1 MKNVKVILIGVAL
14 CATVFANQRID
25 ALGGDSGFWP
35 GDKDNINTFPA
46 SINDH
51 GYVQVDGVGEEGG
64 TGDVTAGIVWGDATK
79 WGMSY
84 DEGDGD
90 TWFTLGWGSGDMG
103 ITASL
108 ISSSDGDDETED
120 ASGFTF
126 GYGQNFSW
134 GDLGVSLSSVGDATD
149 YSVNWRGD
157 LGFWAFDT
165 SKLGFAMSDDGM
177 DNTSMGIDF
186 DMFTHMDAG
195 GADVL
200 FGLGFGYS
208 SNDWGAIEAA
218 DASDDFVE
226 AADAFCT
233 SGTATNS
240 DVSEWDC
247 ALVGGAWTD
256 AVEGVG
262 TAAVVA
268 ADATSSTSMTLP
280 AATIAVE
287 ADMTDWA
294 TFRCFVNT
302 SYVVSSTNDDADAE
316 GMNADGYT
324 GSSTTY
330 GFGLGFNWGGLTADM
345 SISENVLQDPVSNMT
360 GYEDNSL
367 TSAGVTLTYSF

>member
-108 ISSSDGDDETED
+108 ISSSDGDDDTED

-177 DNTSMGIDF
+177 DNTSMDLGF
-186 DMFTHMDAG
+186 DMFTHLDAG
-195 GADVL
+195 GADVM
-200 FGLGFGYS
+200 FGLGVDYYTESLG
-208 SNDWGAIEAA
+208 
-218 DASDDFVE
+218 
-226 AADAFCT
+226 
-233 SGTATNS
+233 
-240 DVSEWDC
+240 DVT
-247 ALVGGAWTD
+247 V
-256 AVEGVG
+256 
-262 TAAVVA
+262 
-268 ADATSSTSMTLP
+268 TSMTLP
-280 AATIAVE
+280 TATLAVE
-287 ADMTDWA
+287 AAVTDWA
-294 TFRCFVNT
+294 TLRAFASHAYDFSC
-302 SYVVSSTNDDADAE
+302 TNDGLVVLEEDVDDQSVTFGEMIPVGDYHCSDDTNGPGATD
-316 GMNADGYT
+316 
-324 GSSTTY
+324 Y
-330 GFGLGFNWGGLTADM
+330 GFGLGFNWGQATLDM
-345 SISENVLQDPVSNMT
+345 TVGTQLFTNPVGTMT
-360 GYEDNSL
+360 GWDDLDTAAE
-367 TSAGVTLTYSF
+367 VTLSYSF